1 LLREWSKHASESEK
15 LELLVHELGHH
26 LGAAHSPE
34 RDTLMRPL
42 LADRQSRDKKFVIR
56 FDPLNTLAMNLVAE
70 EVRDRG
76 INNFADLS
84 LPTKWKLRAI
94 YTEIDKALPEDPA
107 ARIYV
112 RRLGLP
118 QAVAK

>member
-1 LLREWSKHASESEK
+1 

-34 RDTLMRPL
+34 VDAVMRPL
-42 LADRQSRDKKFVIR
+42 LADRQSRAKKFIIR

-76 INNFADLS
+76 IRQFNDLT
-84 LPTKWKLRAI
+84 LPTKQKLRAI
-94 YTEIDKALPEDPA
+94 YAEIDKALPDVPA
-107 ARIYV
+107 ARIYLL
-112 RRLGLP
+112 RLGLTP
-118 QAVAK
+118 SKAQ